1 MNKIFDNFPIY
12 FMGKIMKY
20 TTYPF
25 GNYYNYNYDKMN
37 TQISNIITKPNELRN
52 LLTDNLFISKD
63 VNNRLNQISRGIQL
77 FDENKKYDPENI
89 SLINEITQLVIK
101 VDETE
106 KL

>member
-1 MNKIFDNFPIY
+1 
-12 FMGKIMKY
+12 MGRLMKY

-25 GNYYNYNYDKMN
+25 GNYYNYNNDKII
-37 TQISNIITKPNELRN
+37 TEVSNIITKPSEMRN

-63 VNNRLNQISRGIQL
+63 VNNRLNQIARGIEL

-89 SLINEITQLVIK
+89 SLINEITQKIIK
-101 VDETE
+101 VDEYE